1 MISKKVPV
9 KGYYD
14 FLGKGQEYKRIVKEI
29 INEYLNTYQI
39 NVMAE
44 VTYCFESA
52 TELFKEMNEI
62 NKPLVLT
69 NEVFEFTSDNR
80 DTENDP
86 FKGTDIEGKD

>member
-1 MISKKVPV
+1 MVKWFLKSTCKK
-9 KGYYD
+9 GHD
-14 FLGKGQEYKRIVKEI
+14 FLGKGKEYKRIVKEI

-39 NVMAE
+39 NVME

-62 NKPLVLT
+62 GKPLVLT
-69 NEVFEFTSDNR
+69 DEVFDENNR

-86 FKGTDIEGKD
+86 FKGTSIEGKD

>member
-9 KGYYD
+9 KRFYD

-52 TELFKEMNEI
+52 TNLFKEMNEI
-62 NKPLVLT
+62 NQPLILT
-69 NEVFEFTSDNR
+69 NEVFDEDNR
-80 DTENDP
+80 DIENDP
-86 FKGTDIEGKD
+86 FKGTSIEGKD